1 MSKAKEATEFTA
13 TANRALLEESAVG
26 ECTRF

>member
-1 MSKAKEATEFTA
+1 MSNAKEATEFTT

-26 ECTRF
+26 GRTRF